1 MQSFLSKWYS
11 SNQGTIQD
19 HGKLADF
26 AYEFGGYC
34 QFDLFGIENS
44 YYQIKPTIDFS
55 SDAQRIA
62 MIESLVANKFEDK
75 VLVAH
80 DIHTKHRLVFNHQFG
95 QKLDYCPKYYFF
107 RKNLEA
113 MDTSI
118 S

>member
-1 MQSFLSKWYS
+1 MYLWKVLFSKQYS

-26 AYEFGGYC
+26 ASEFGGYC

-95 QKLDYCPKYYFF
+95 QKLDYCSK
-107 RKNLEA
+107 
-113 MDTSI
+113 
-118 S
+118 